1 MQSTLKNLP
10 PEHTEK
16 VKKKEDRDV
25 ISFTLKAKHNQ
36 LSQYHRAAQTG
47 ADLVHLFVPGL
58 VE

>member
-16 VKKKEDRDV
+16 VKKKENRDV

-47 ADLVHLFVPGL
+47 ADLVH
-58 VE
+58 